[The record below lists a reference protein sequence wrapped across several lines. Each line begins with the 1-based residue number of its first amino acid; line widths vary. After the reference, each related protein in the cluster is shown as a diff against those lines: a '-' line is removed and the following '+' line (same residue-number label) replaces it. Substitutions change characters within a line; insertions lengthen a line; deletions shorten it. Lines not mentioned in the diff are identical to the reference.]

1 MIVFDL
7 ECAGCESSGGA
18 HRFEGWFKS
27 SDDFASQQ
35 DRGLVSCPHCGSAQ
49 VAKAPMAPRLSRKG
63 NQAVAI
69 RPAGSSPAS
78 ETVPQKAPEKAPER
92 ADVLSSPD
100 IPPQVVAA
108 MQALAKIQAEAIKTS
123 RWVGDK
129 FADQSRAMHYGDADH
144 ATIHGQATREEARDL
159 LDEGI
164 MVAPLL
170 IPIAPP
176 DEIN

>member
-7 ECAGCESSGGA
+7 ECAGAA
-18 HRFEGWFKS
+18 HRFEAWFKS
-27 SDDFASQQ
+27 SEDFASQQ
-35 DRGLVSCPHCGSAQ
+35 QRGLIACPHCGSADI
-49 VAKAPMAPRLSRKG
+49 AKAPMAPRLSRKG
-63 NQAVAI
+63 NQTAAAAPAVA
-69 RPAGSSPAS
+69 SS
-78 ETVPQKAPEKAPER
+78 VPEKAQ
-92 ADVLSSPD
+92 AIASPKL
-100 IPPQVVAA
+100 PPQAIAA
-108 MQALAKIQAEAIKTS
+108 MHALAAIQAEAIKSS

>member
-7 ECAGCESSGGA
+7 ECSGGV

-27 SDDFASQQ
+27 SDDFARQQ
-35 DRGLVSCPHCGSAQ
+35 DRGLIACPHCGSGD

-63 NQAVAI
+63 NQIGPAAASGPTPLAENAQVLAAPKLPPEAI
-69 RPAGSSPAS
+69 
-78 ETVPQKAPEKAPER
+78 
-92 ADVLSSPD
+92 
-100 IPPQVVAA
+100 AA
-108 MQALAKIQAEAIKTS
+108 MRALAALQSEAIKDS

-129 FADQSRAMHYGDADH
+129 FVSESRAMHYGDADQ
-144 ATIHGQATREEARDL
+144 ATIHGHATREEAQDL
-159 LDEGI
+159 FEEGI

-170 IPIAPP
+170 IPVAPP

>member
-7 ECAGCESSGGA
+7 ECADGA

-27 SDDFASQQ
+27 SEDFAGQQ
-35 DRGLVSCPHCGSAQ
+35 DRGLVSCPRCGSAQ

-69 RPAGSSPAS
+69 RPGSSLPAAEKTAEKS
-78 ETVPQKAPEKAPER
+78 PEKSEL
-92 ADVLSSPD
+92 LSSPNF
-100 IPPQVVAA
+100 PPQVVAA
-108 MQALAKIQAEAIKTS
+108 MQALAKVQAEAIKTS

-144 ATIHGQATREEARDL
+144 ATIHGQATHKEARDL

>member
-7 ECAGCESSGGA
+7 ECSGGA

-27 SDDFASQQ
+27 SEDFARQQ
-35 DRGLVSCPHCGSAQ
+35 DRGLVACPQCGSGD

-63 NQAVAI
+63 NQMVAAA
-69 RPAGSSPAS
+69 PSSAMP
-78 ETVPQKAPEKAPER
+78 APEKPQLLASPKLPPE
-92 ADVLSSPD
+92 AL
-100 IPPQVVAA
+100 AA
-108 MQALAKIQAEAIKTS
+108 MRALAAMQAEAIKDS

-129 FADQSRAMHYGDADH
+129 FAAQSRAMHYGDADQ
-144 ATIHGQATREEARDL
+144 ATIHGQATREEAQDL
-159 LDEGI
+159 LEEGI

>member
-7 ECAGCESSGGA
+7 ECSGGA

-27 SDDFASQQ
+27 SEDFACQQ
-35 DRGLVSCPHCGSAQ
+35 DRGLVACPQCGSGD

-63 NQAVAI
+63 NQSVAA
-69 RPAGSSPAS
+69 RSSAP
-78 ETVPQKAPEKAPER
+78 VPAPEKSQMLASPKLPPE
-92 ADVLSSPD
+92 A
-100 IPPQVVAA
+100 VAA
-108 MQALAKIQAEAIKTS
+108 MRALAAMQAEAIKDS

-129 FADQSRAMHYGDADH
+129 FADESRAMHYGDADQ
-144 ATIHGQATREEARDL
+144 ATIHGQATREEAQDL

-170 IPIAPP
+170 IPVAPP

>member
-7 ECAGCESSGGA
+7 ECSGSA

-35 DRGLVSCPHCGSAQ
+35 QRGLIACPHCGSAE

-69 RPAGSSPAS
+69 APATAAA
-78 ETVPQKAPEKAPER
+78 APEKPQALALPKLPPE
-92 ADVLSSPD
+92 A
-100 IPPQVVAA
+100 VAA
-108 MQALAKIQAEAIKTS
+108 MHALAAIQAEAIKTS

-129 FADQSRAMHYGDADH
+129 FAAQSRAMHYGDADH

>member
-7 ECAGCESSGGA
+7 ECATGA

-27 SDDFASQQ
+27 SDDFASQHQ
-35 DRGLVSCPHCGSAQ
+35 RGLVACPHCGSAD

-63 NQAVAI
+63 NQSLTVA
-69 RPAGSSPAS
+69 PPSNPG
-78 ETVPQKAPEKAPER
+78 APEKQQVLTSANFPPE
-92 ADVLSSPD
+92 A
-100 IPPQVVAA
+100 VAA
-108 MQALAKIQAEAIKTS
+108 MHALAKIQAEAIKSS

>member
-7 ECAGCESSGGA
+7 ECSSGA

-27 SDDFASQQ
+27 SDDFVSQQ
-35 DRGLVSCPHCGSAQ
+35 SRGLIACPHCGSAT
-49 VAKAPMAPRLSRKG
+49 VAKAPMAPRLSRKS
-63 NQAVAI
+63 NQGVAVA
-69 RPAGSSPAS
+69 PAAVEEQRLVAVVPAKS
-78 ETVPQKAPEKAPER
+78 QAIALPTLPPEA
-92 ADVLSSPD
+92 
-100 IPPQVVAA
+100 VAA
-108 MQALAKIQAEAIKTS
+108 MHALAAIQAAAIKQST
-123 RWVGDK
+123 WVGDR
-129 FADQSRAMHYGDADH
+129 FADKSRAMHYGDVPH

-159 LDEGI
+159 LEEGI

>member
-7 ECAGCESSGGA
+7 ECASGA

-27 SDDFASQQ
+27 SEDFASQQ
-35 DRGLVSCPHCGSAQ
+35 ERGLVACPHCGSAQ
-49 VAKAPMAPRLSRKG
+49 VAKAPMAPRLARKG
-63 NQAVAI
+63 NQAVAL
-69 RPAGSSPAS
+69 RPANPSPPSEPPAAKSEVVSSPS
-78 ETVPQKAPEKAPER
+78 FPPEA
-92 ADVLSSPD
+92 
-100 IPPQVVAA
+100 VAA
-108 MQALAKIQAEAIKTS
+108 MRALAAIQAEAIKTS